1 MLKKGLYI
9 VLLINFVFPDA
20 ETWYT
25 NPLDYVFSR
34 TSNRM
39 TFREPI
45 SFTPFD
51 IKIGMFNYGGSDYW
65 SQGFGSNDFATLLML
80 EFYSYLVFRP
90 PQIQRKSRRRS
101 FLTQTSQLARS

>member
-1 MLKKGLYI
+1 MLRISLYI
-9 VLLINFVFPDA
+9 VLLSFLMSDA

-45 SFTPFD
+45 EFTPFD
-51 IKIGMFNYGGSDYW
+51 VKIGMFNCQKLCIS
-65 SQGFGSNDFATLLML
+65 
-80 EFYSYLVFRP
+80 
-90 PQIQRKSRRRS
+90 
-101 FLTQTSQLARS
+101 